1 MVGHHHL
8 PGLRDPDPGHPDR
21 APAERGVGLTGFLL
35 SVRSVFTVY
44 DFGVTGF
51 GAGGDPNGNLAAL
64 GCSHQ
69 GLQDEL
75 SQIVPLAVIIVI
87 GVAFYLL
94 GSGTR
99 RQEVTQPVAPL
110 DGTAAAADPAP

>member
-1 MVGHHHL
+1 M
-8 PGLRDPDPGHPDR
+8 
-21 APAERGVGLTGFLL
+21 
-35 SVRSVFTVY
+35 Y

-75 SQIVPLAVIIVI
+75 SQIVPLAVIIII
-87 GVAFYLL
+87 GVVFYLL
-94 GSGTR
+94 GTKTR
-99 RQEVTQPVAPL
+99 QQ
-110 DGTAAAADPAP
+110 TAAEPVSRLCRGR

>member
-1 MVGHHHL
+1 M
-8 PGLRDPDPGHPDR
+8 
-21 APAERGVGLTGFLL
+21 
-35 SVRSVFTVY
+35 Y

-75 SQIVPLAVIIVI
+75 SQIVPLAVIIIIIII
-87 GVAFYLL
+87 GVVFYLL
-94 GSGTR
+94 GTKTR
-99 RQEVTQPVAPL
+99 QQ
-110 DGTAAAADPAP
+110 TAAEPPDYIAAAEADPAP

>member
-1 MVGHHHL
+1 M
-8 PGLRDPDPGHPDR
+8 
-21 APAERGVGLTGFLL
+21 
-35 SVRSVFTVY
+35 Y

-75 SQIVPLAVIIVI
+75 SQIVPLAVIIIII
-87 GVAFYLL
+87 GVVFYLL
-94 GSGTR
+94 GTKTR
-99 RQEVTQPVAPL
+99 QQ
-110 DGTAAAADPAP
+110 TAAEPVSPDYIAAAEADPAP